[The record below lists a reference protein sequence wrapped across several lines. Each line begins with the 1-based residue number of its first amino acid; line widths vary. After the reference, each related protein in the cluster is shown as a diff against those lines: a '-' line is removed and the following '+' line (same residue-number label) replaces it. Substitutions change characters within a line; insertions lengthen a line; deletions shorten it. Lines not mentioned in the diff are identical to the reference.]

1 MSAPM
6 LFHKEEPT
14 MKEFYLPEA
23 KNDSIFA
30 FVGNVDTLILVGVI
44 VVALITFIML
54 MIRKKRKGD
63 KK

>member
-1 MSAPM
+1 MSQ
-6 LFHKEEPT
+6 LTQSRREEHT
-14 MKEFYLPEA
+14 MKEFYLPDA

-30 FVGNVDTLILVGVI
+30 FVGNVYTLILVGVI
-44 VVALITFIML
+44 VVALITFIVL

>member
-1 MSAPM
+1 
-6 LFHKEEPT
+6 

-44 VVALITFIML
+44 VSALIAFIML
-54 MIRKKRKGD
+54 MIHQKRKDD

>member
-1 MSAPM
+1 
-6 LFHKEEPT
+6 

-23 KNDSIFA
+23 KNDGIFA

-44 VVALITFIML
+44 VVVLITFIML
-54 MIRKKRKGD
+54 MLRKKRKGD

>member
-1 MSAPM
+1 
-6 LFHKEEPT
+6 
-14 MKEFYLPEA
+14 MKELYLPEA
-23 KNDSIFA
+23 KNDNIFA

-44 VVALITFIML
+44 VTALITFTVL